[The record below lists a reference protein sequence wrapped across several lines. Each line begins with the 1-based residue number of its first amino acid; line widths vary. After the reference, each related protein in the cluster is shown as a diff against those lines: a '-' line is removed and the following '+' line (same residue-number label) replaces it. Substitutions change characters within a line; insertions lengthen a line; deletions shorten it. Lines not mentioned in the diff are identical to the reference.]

1 MLDRHGLH
9 SKPHN
14 LKERKGGEE
23 GWGGRE
29 RERGKNERGRKRREV
44 RIREGGRYYKRKRRN
59 WHRQCGI

>member
-29 RERGKNERGRKRREV
+29 RERGKNERGRERES
-44 RIREGGRYYKRKRRN
+44 EGENGRLSE
-59 WHRQCGI
+59 